1 MKKARFI
8 KRLRITGTM
17 AAEEEEVKTGEEPQ
31 AAPTSAGL
39 PRPAGP
45 TVGPGLLRMATVY
58 FGVTFILFQGQA

>member
-1 MKKARFI
+1 
-8 KRLRITGTM
+8 M

-31 AAPTSAGL
+31 AAPTSAGP

-58 FGVTFILFQGQA
+58 FGMTFILFQGQA

>member
-1 MKKARFI
+1 
-8 KRLRITGTM
+8 M
-17 AAEEEEVKTGEEPQ
+17 AGEEEEVKTGEEPQ
-31 AAPTSAGL
+31 AAPTSAGP